1 MSTTEPS
8 QPPEADV
15 PAAMPTPVPHRRA
28 RWRVALAS
36 LGGVLLLAVATL
48 IGSAWWAVG
57 SEAGSAWLLTRL
69 AGVLPWVQVT
79 APRGALLGDF
89 SAQRVQV
96 NLSGQV
102 AEGDRVVITDLSWR
116 GLGVRPSDVP
126 ALWAHLRFA
135 ELHAGRVDVLIAPTP
150 GPMKLPADLALPL
163 QLDVDDLRIAALHV
177 STLGDELLRDLH
189 ARLQLGAAFGRQHR
203 VDDLQLG
210 WQRLR
215 ASGTAH
221 IDIHGPMA
229 LQARIELTQQAQP
242 VRPGTSAAPTGPATA
257 SAAASSDAPGALD
270 LSGWQARLALDGPLA
285 GPALHATV
293 QSAATGARA
302 AQSLEAQAGLR
313 PFADWPLA
321 TLQLTTHAFDVSV
334 LHRLAPVTSLS
345 GEVTVQSQALA
356 QPIAARIE
364 LTNEAAGLWSD
375 GRLPLRSLRA
385 DVVSRADDRNT
396 LELKHFD
403 AELGRREQ
411 PAGRIAGAGVWN
423 AQRSTLELSLAGLQ
437 PAQLDARAPEMRLD
451 GPLSIVAHHP
461 LVDAAAAPAD
471 NMPRLDVKLDL
482 NGVLSAAVGQK
493 RVKTAG
499 QAVQLQLDASASA
512 QHIELRQA
520 QALAQGAS
528 ATLSGVAD
536 RSASTGAWRVE
547 GRGALVE
554 FDPRVWWPGPEDSP
568 WLRAVTRLNASTEFD
583 LQWPADAAAS
593 ALQGNAQITLARSVL
608 AGVPIEGSG
617 QIKRVDAREV
627 EAGVDLSVAGNHL
640 QGQGRFGTGTAA
652 GRNDHWDVSVDAPA
666 LAALTP
672 VWRLLRPAGE
682 PGAPPAVLAGS
693 LSATTRI
700 DGRWPELTLQGE
712 AQATAL
718 RIDQTAL
725 QQTRLRWRAG
735 TADDAVIDIAASV
748 SHVKLLQATASR
760 PSPGA
765 SAIPEP
771 TLDSASLGIT
781 GTTAD
786 HRIELRARLLAQP
799 PAWTEALQ
807 PAIARQ
813 PDSAVLMQAH
823 GGLTRRGG
831 EPLAGWRGSIGQ
843 LQLGVGSAEV
853 SPWLAARDV
862 QLEAGWSGA
871 PAQLDVVPG
880 RAEVLGA
887 TLRWSSLSW
896 RAGGSG
902 PGAAPGRADVH
913 ISVDPLPIATVLA
926 RLQPNFGWG
935 GDLAVGGRID
945 VHSEGRLAADIVI
958 ERSSG
963 DLTVTDE
970 VATQALG
977 LRNLRLAL
985 GAQDGVWTFSPYLSG
1000 QTLGVLAG
1008 AVVVRTAPEALWPE
1022 PQATI
1027 EGAMELEVANLGAWG
1042 TWVPAGWRLGGQLK
1056 TSALFGGRFGAPQF
1070 NGSVRGHAL
1079 GARNFVEGVNVSD
1092 GEVAISLDGDHAVI
1106 ERFTARAGTGTLDIT
1121 GGALL
1126 GAKPSANLQLKAE
1139 HFTLLGRVDRRI
1151 VASGQAQLGL
1161 AGDAL
1166 DLKGAFTIDEGL
1178 IDFTRSDAPAL
1189 GADVQVVRASVTPVA
1204 EVSAPDPAASV
1215 RTVALDVKINLGK
1228 KLQLR
1233 GRGLETGLRGEV
1245 ELSAP
1250 GGHLAVNGTVSA
1262 DNGTYAAYGK
1272 KLTIDRGLITFNGP
1286 PENPRLNIE
1295 ATRPNTDVRVGVQV
1309 TGTAMN
1315 PRVRLFSE
1323 PEMPEVD
1330 KLSWLVLGR
1339 VSDGL
1344 GRADAALL
1352 QTAAL
1357 ALLSGNGE
1365 SYTDQLTR
1373 AIGIDE
1379 LSVKQ
1384 GEGDVRATVITLGKQ
1399 LSRRWYVGYER
1410 GLNATGGNWQLIY
1423 RIAQSFTLRA
1433 QSGLD
1438 NSLDVIWSWRWN

>member
-1 MSTTEPS
+1 M
-8 QPPEADV
+8 
-15 PAAMPTPVPHRRA
+15 PASASAPAPRRRA
-28 RWRVALAS
+28 RWRLALAS
-36 LGGVLLLAVATL
+36 LGGVLLLAVAAL
-48 IGSAWWAVG
+48 VGSAWWTVD
-57 SEAGSAWLLTRL
+57 SEAGSAWLLARL
-69 AGVLPWVQVT
+69 ADAVPWVQIT

-89 SAQRVQV
+89 SAQRVQI
-96 NLSGQV
+96 NLSGQ
-102 AEGDRVVITDLSWR
+102 AGEGDRVVIADLSWR
-116 GLGVRPSDVP
+116 GLAVRPSDVP

-135 ELHAGRVDVLIAPTP
+135 ELHASRVDVLIAPTP
-150 GPMKLPADLALPL
+150 GPMKPPADLALPL
-163 QLDVDDLRIAALHV
+163 QLDVDDLRIAALHA
-177 STLGDELLRDLH
+177 SALGDELLREVH

-210 WQRLR
+210 WQQLQ

-229 LQARIELTQQAQP
+229 LQARIELSQ
-242 VRPGTSAAPTGPATA
+242 RAPTPAAGAAKSDPVAA
-257 SAAASSDAPGALD
+257 SAAGSPESAAALD

-285 GPALHATV
+285 APALHATV
-293 QSAATGARA
+293 QSAATGTRA
-302 AQSLEAQAGLR
+302 AQSLEAQAGLH
-313 PFADWPLA
+313 PFANWPLA
-321 TLQLTTHAFDVSV
+321 ALQLRTHAFDVSV
-334 LHRLAPVTSLS
+334 LHRQAPVTSLS
-345 GEVTVQSQALA
+345 GEVTVQSQALD

-364 LTNEAAGLWSD
+364 LTNDAAGRWSD
-375 GRLPLRSLRA
+375 GRLPLRSLKA
-385 DVVSRADDRNT
+385 DVVSRADDRST
-396 LELKHFD
+396 LELGHFD
-403 AELGRREQ
+403 AELGSREQ
-411 PAGRIAGAGVWN
+411 PAGRIAGTGVWN

-437 PAQLDARAPEMRLD
+437 PSQLDARAPEMLLN

-461 LVDAAAAPAD
+461 LSDAQAPPPDAV
-471 NMPRLDVKLDL
+471 PKLDVKLDL
-482 NGVLSAAVGQK
+482 KGVLSAAVGQK
-493 RVKTAG
+493 HATTAG
-499 QAVQLQLDASASA
+499 KTVQLQLDASASA

-528 ATLSGVAD
+528 ASLSGVAD
-536 RSASTGAWRVE
+536 RVAGAWQVK

-554 FDPRVWWPGPEDSP
+554 FDPLVWWPGSEDSP
-568 WLRAVTRLNASTEFD
+568 WRRGSNRLNASSAFD
-583 LQWPADAAAS
+583 LRLPAGAAAS
-593 ALQGNAQITLARSVL
+593 AVQGNAQITLARSLL

-617 QIKRVDAREV
+617 RIQRADAREV

-640 QGQGRFGTGTAA
+640 QGQGRLATDATA
-652 GRNDHWDVSVDAPA
+652 GHNDHWDVNVDAPV

-672 VWRLLRPAGE
+672 LWRLLQPGE
-682 PGAPPAVLAGS
+682 PGAPPAVLAGA
-693 LSATTRI
+693 LSASTRI
-700 DGRWPELTLQGE
+700 DGRWPDLTLQGE
-712 AQATAL
+712 AQASAL
-718 RIDQTAL
+718 RVDSTAV
-725 QQTRLRWRAG
+725 QQVQLRWRAG
-735 TADDAVIDIAASV
+735 TADDAVIDLAASL
-748 SHVKLLQATASR
+748 SHLKLLPATASR

-765 SAIPEP
+765 STRTEP
-771 TLDSASLGIT
+771 ALDSASLAIT
-781 GTTAD
+781 GTNAD
-786 HRIELRARLLAQP
+786 HHIELRARLLAQP
-799 PAWTEALQ
+799 PAWTEALH
-807 PAIARQ
+807 PTIAQQ
-813 PDSAVLMQAH
+813 PDSGLLMQAQ
-823 GGLTRRGG
+823 GGLIRRGG
-831 EPLAGWRGSIGQ
+831 EPLAGWRGSIGR
-843 LQLGVGSAEV
+843 LQLGVGGAEV

-862 QLEAGWSGA
+862 QLEAGWSGG

-880 RAEVLGA
+880 HAEVLGA
-887 TLRWSSLSW
+887 TLRWSSLGW

-926 RLQPNFGWG
+926 RLQPSFGWG
-935 GDLAVGGRID
+935 GDLAVGGHID
-945 VHSEGRLAADIVI
+945 MHSEGRLAADIVI

-970 VATQALG
+970 VGTQALG

-1008 AVVVRTAPEALWPE
+1008 AVVVRTTPEALWPE
-1022 PQATI
+1022 PQASI
-1027 EGAMELEVANLGAWG
+1027 EGAMELEVAQLGAWG

-1079 GARNFVEGVNVSD
+1079 GARNLVEGVNVSD

-1161 AGDAL
+1161 AGDTL

-1189 GADVQVVRASVTPVA
+1189 GADVQVLRASAAPTAVAAPVA
-1204 EVSAPDPAASV
+1204 PEPAGPV
-1215 RTVALDVKINLGK
+1215 RSVALDVKLNLGR

-1245 ELSAP
+1245 QLSAP
-1250 GGHLAVNGTVSA
+1250 GGHLAINGTVSA

-1272 KLTIDRGLITFNGP
+1272 KLTIDRGLISFNGP

-1295 ATRPNTDVRVGVQV
+1295 ATRPQTDLRVGVQI

-1315 PRVRLFSE
+1315 PRVKLFSE
-1323 PEMPEVD
+1323 PDMPEVD

-1339 VSDGL
+1339 ASDGL
-1344 GRADAALL
+1344 GRGDAALL

-1357 ALLSGNGE
+1357 ALLSGEGE

-1379 LSVKQ
+1379 LSVRQ
-1384 GEGDVRATVITLGKQ
+1384 GEGDVRDTVISLGKQ
-1399 LSRRWYVGYER
+1399 LSRHWYVGYER

>member
-1 MSTTEPS
+1 MSTHDSLPT
-8 QPPEADV
+8 PEAELPREA
-15 PAAMPTPVPHRRA
+15 PAPVPRRRA
-28 RWRVALAS
+28 RWRLAFAS
-36 LGGVLLLAVATL
+36 LSGVLLLAAGAL
-48 IGSAWWAVG
+48 IGTAWWAVG

-69 AGVLPWVQVT
+69 TGVLPWLQVT

-89 SAQRVQV
+89 SAQRVQI
-96 NLSGQV
+96 NLSGN
-102 AEGDRVVITDLSWR
+102 AGEGDRVVIADLSWR
-116 GLGVRPSDVP
+116 GLAVRPSDVP

-135 ELHAGRVDVLIAPTP
+135 ELHAARVDVLIAPTP
-150 GPMKLPADLALPL
+150 GPMKPPADLALPL
-163 QLDVDDLRIAALHV
+163 QLDVDDLRIGALHA
-177 STLGDELLRDLH
+177 SALGDELLRGVH

-210 WQRLR
+210 WQQLQ

-221 IDIHGPMA
+221 IDVRGAMA
-229 LQARIELTQQAQP
+229 LQARIELSQQAPPQAAKADP
-242 VRPGTSAAPTGPATA
+242 VAASGATSPEA
-257 SAAASSDAPGALD
+257 SAAID
-270 LSGWQARLALDGPLA
+270 LSVWQAHLTLDGPLA

-293 QSAATGARA
+293 QSAASSTRA

-321 TLQLTTHAFDVSV
+321 ALQLRTQAFDVSV

-345 GEVTVQSQALA
+345 GELTVQSQALD
-356 QPIAARIE
+356 QPVAARIE
-364 LTNEAAGLWSD
+364 LTNDAAGRWSD
-375 GRLPLRSLRA
+375 GRLPLRSLKA
-385 DVVSRADDRNT
+385 DVVSRAGDRST
-396 LELKHFD
+396 LELGHLD
-403 AELGRREQ
+403 AELGSREQ

-423 AQRSTLELSLAGLQ
+423 ALRSTLELSLNGLQ

-451 GPLSIVAHHP
+451 GPLSVVAHHP
-461 LVDAAAAPAD
+461 LGDAPA
-471 NMPRLDVKLDL
+471 NSVPQFDVKLDL
-482 NGVLSAAVGQK
+482 KGVLSAAVGQK

-499 QAVQLQLDASASA
+499 QAVQLQLDASVSA
-512 QHIELRQA
+512 QHIELRHA

-528 ATLSGVAD
+528 ATLAGVAD
-536 RSASTGAWRVE
+536 RAGGTAAWQVK

-554 FDPRVWWPGPEDSP
+554 FDPRVWWPAPEDAP
-568 WLRAVTRLNASTEFD
+568 WLRGSTRLNASTDFD
-583 LQWPADAAAS
+583 LRLPAGAAAS

-608 AGVPIEGSG
+608 AGVPLEGRG
-617 QIKRVDAREV
+617 RLKRADAREL
-627 EAGVDLSVAGNHL
+627 EADVDLSVAGNRL
-640 QGQGRFGTGTAA
+640 QGQGRLATEAAA

-672 VWRLLRPAGE
+672 VWRLLRPAAE
-682 PGAPPAVLAGS
+682 PGAPAAVLGGS

-700 DGRWPELTLQGE
+700 DGRWPDLTLQGE
-712 AQATAL
+712 AQANAL
-718 RIDQTAL
+718 RIDQATVA
-725 QQTRLRWRAG
+725 QTRLRWRAG
-735 TADDAVIDIAASV
+735 TADDALIDIAASV
-748 SHVKLLQATASR
+748 SHVKLLPSTASR
-760 PSPGA
+760 PSAGA
-765 SAIPEP
+765 PALPEP

-786 HRIELRARLLAQP
+786 HHIELRARLLAQP

-813 PDSAVLMQAH
+813 PDSGVLMQAQ

-831 EPLAGWRGSIGQ
+831 EPWAGWRGSLTR
-843 LQLGVGSAEV
+843 LQLGVGGAEV
-853 SPWLAARDV
+853 SPWLAAHDV

-871 PAQLDVVPG
+871 PARLDVVPG
-880 RAEVLGA
+880 RAEVLGT
-887 TLRWSSLSW
+887 TLRWSQLSW
-896 RAGGSG
+896 QAGGTG
-902 PGAAPGRADVH
+902 PGAAPGRVDVH

-935 GDLAVGGRID
+935 GDLAVGGHID

-970 VATQALG
+970 VSTQALG

-1008 AVVVRTAPEALWPE
+1008 AVVVRTTPEALWPE
-1022 PQATI
+1022 PQATL

-1042 TWVPAGWRLGGQLK
+1042 TWVPAGWRLGGQLQ
-1056 TSALFGGRFGAPQF
+1056 TSAQFGGRFGAPQF
-1070 NGSVRGHAL
+1070 NGSVHGHAL

-1106 ERFTARAGTGTLDIT
+1106 ERFTARAGTGTLDIS

-1126 GAKPSANLQLKAE
+1126 GAKPSANLQLQAE

-1151 VASGQAQLGL
+1151 VVSGQAQLGL

-1178 IDFTRSDAPAL
+1178 IDFTRTDAPAL
-1189 GADVQVVRASVTPVA
+1189 GADVQVVRASTASVADAATPA
-1204 EVSAPDPAASV
+1204 TPDPSAPV
-1215 RTVALDVKINLGK
+1215 RRVALDVKLNLGK

-1245 ELSAP
+1245 QLSAP
-1250 GGHLAVNGTVSA
+1250 GGHLAIHGTVSA

-1272 KLTIDRGLITFNGP
+1272 KLTIDRGLISFNGP

-1315 PRVRLFSE
+1315 PRVKLFSE
-1323 PEMPEVD
+1323 PELPEVD

-1373 AIGIDE
+1373 AIGLDE